1 MSIKKQKS
9 QRDTNKNFGIENSV
23 TAVKRQEE
31 DLKGDQRRRRNTHAP
46 EMQVKI
52 IQTDEEKLRLGE
64 TAGHQA
70 SHQHTDVECVNL
82 FPVSLSHGTHSIS
95 LCRLGSPA
103 GVHPLS
109 WPMTS
114 RVGS

>member
-9 QRDTNKNFGIENSV
+9 QKDTNRNSGIENSV

-31 DLKGDQRRRRNTHAP
+31 DLTGDWRRRRNAQAP
-46 EMQVKI
+46 QMQVKI

-70 SHQHTDVECVNL
+70 SHQHTNVKCVNL
-82 FPVSLSHGTHSIS
+82 FPVSLSHGHTLF
-95 LCRLGSPA
+95 LCA
-103 GVHPLS
+103 G
-109 WPMTS
+109 
-114 RVGS
+114 